1 MNGRDEMTR
10 QSYQGW
16 QIGGSGYWFDPASWS
31 GDTIPAAGET
41 VTISTPGPNIGPTTY
56 GEYRRGLDNITV
68 DVQPASKFSQPV
80 LTGTDIYYGAGF
92 TLNFLDKPGSGT
104 TAPTAVMDANG
115 TTMFRGTMNLDAP
128 HGSFKIDVSGQQNS
142 GTFVNAGSGRINV
155 EHGTQLVFAESPL
168 SELKNNGVIAISGQ
182 SSVDVGAI
190 DGIGRFTLQSG
201 STLELNGAVAAT
213 QKIQFLSGN
222 DTLVL
227 TGASASPTGSGLV
240 SSGDISGFR
249 GGDVIRL
256 LAPSDTPTS
265 VTYLQKYHVLGVWDA
280 SGDLVAK
287 MRLDG
292 NYQSNAFVLTA
303 DGNGNFDISLAGS
316 TASSAGSAADLSV
329 LHATAGLDLATD
341 FPVTGGT
348 SLAAKSGATTSASSE
363 EPAGSAMPFGSIA
376 YSGHNTSIPLSMT
389 NHGPTMG

>member
-1 MNGRDEMTR
+1 MTR
-10 QSYQGW
+10 ESYQGW
-16 QIGGSGYWFDPASWS
+16 QTGGSGYWFDPASWS
-31 GDTIPAAGET
+31 GDTVPVTGET
-41 VTISTPGPNIGPTTY
+41 VIINTPGPDIGPTTY
-56 GEYRRGLDNITV
+56 GAHRGGLDNITV
-68 DVQPASKFSQPV
+68 DVQPTFSFSQPV
-80 LTGTDIYYGAGF
+80 LTGNDIYYGAGF
-92 TLNFLDKPGSGT
+92 TLNFLNKPGYGI

-128 HGSFKIDVSGQQNS
+128 HGSFTIDVSGQQGS
-142 GTFVNAGSGRINV
+142 GTFVNAGSGTINV
-155 EHGTQLVFAESPL
+155 EHGTQLVFAESAL
-168 SELKNNGVIAISGQ
+168 SGLTNNGVIAISGQ
-182 SSVDVGAI
+182 SSVDVGAT
-190 DGIGRFTLQSG
+190 DGRGRFTLQSG

-227 TGASASPTGSGLV
+227 NGASASPAGSSLM

-249 GGDVIRL
+249 GGDVIQL

-265 VTYLQKYHVLGVWDA
+265 VTYLQKYHVLAVRDA

-303 DGNGNFDISLAGS
+303 DGKGNFDISLAGS

-329 LHATAGLDLATD
+329 LHATAGLNLATD
-341 FPVTGGT
+341 FPVIGGT
-348 SLAAKSGATTSASSE
+348 SLATKSGATTTASSE
-363 EPAGSAMPFGSIA
+363 DPAGSAMPFGSIA
-376 YSGHNTSIPLSMT
+376 YADHNTSIPLSMT